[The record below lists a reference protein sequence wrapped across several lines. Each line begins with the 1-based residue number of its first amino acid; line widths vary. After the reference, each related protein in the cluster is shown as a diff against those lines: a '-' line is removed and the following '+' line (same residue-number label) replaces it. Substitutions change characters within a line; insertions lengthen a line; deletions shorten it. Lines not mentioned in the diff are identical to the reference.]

1 MQPVLYFADAQRI
14 ENTNPNKQF
23 IPDKSNHVRNEVV
36 IPDFAGY
43 KVLKGDF
50 HIHTV
55 FSDGVVWPTYRIQEA
70 GVTDLTSL
78 PFPDH
83 IEYRPIANI

>member
-1 MQPVLYFADAQRI
+1 MLTYAALFSIVADAQRI

-43 KVLKGDF
+43 N
-50 HIHTV
+50 
-55 FSDGVVWPTYRIQEA
+55 A
-70 GVTDLTSL
+70 
-78 PFPDH
+78 
-83 IEYRPIANI
+83 